1 MESGLVSPDEKDAP
15 ARVDGDED
23 VSKASKQTTVAA
35 SEATLAARR
44 IAATASLNVRFTP
57 KSGHR

>member
-1 MESGLVSPDEKDAP
+1 MNKDAP

>member
-23 VSKASKQTTVAA
+23 VSKASKQTPVADA
-35 SEATLAARR
+35 EATLAARR
-44 IAATASLNVRFTP
+44 TAATAPINVRFTP
-57 KSGHR
+57 ESGH